1 MSNAMT
7 TARLLADLQSLPE
20 TERSRFFLL
29 LQLLGR
35 NQMYATGDLKA
46 LKRTRHPQPPATA

>member
-7 TARLLADLQSLPE
+7 AAQLLADLLSLPE

-29 LQLLGR
+29 LQLLGC
-35 NQMYATGDLKA
+35 NQMYATGDLKV
-46 LKRTRHPQPPATA
+46 LKRTRHPQRPATA